1 MILLI
6 KRAELNKLLY
16 CKKQLKCD
24 WYLISMD
31 HSVCAP
37 IV

>member
-1 MILLI
+1 LNTSFSMILLI

-24 WYLISMD
+24 
-31 HSVCAP
+31 
-37 IV
+37 